1 MGGNM
6 MSEFTSIRLLL
17 LCGNYIA
24 DPNDEENSLFETV
37 ASRMAE
43 VTDIRLMENIS
54 AEQRKLLHNQL
65 DDTITNINRIVPLLT
80 KIKHA
85 TTPISI

>member
-1 MGGNM
+1 MGGNVM
-6 MSEFTSIRLLL
+6 NEFTSIRLLL

-85 TTPISI
+85 TTSISI